1 MADQH
6 IIAVDTYGAQRIR
19 HPQTGKT
26 VSAYKLGYTS
36 AVMPVLLTLYGEN
49 AHDVSPRQASYRYL
63 QVDSDVVVRHGHIL
77 LTVSVDELAKA
88 VQITRQHHR
97 AAVYLWRD
105 RKWWAL
111 PDSTHADYTEPGYR
125 VGPNFDPTGFRPP
138 SPSTGVR
145 ESAVTG
151 ITAERSQREEG
162 GRVWWWL
169 HGDTYP
175 HRDLLKR
182 QGARWSGKRKAWYFI
197 GAELPAAIH
206 TLVTSETQ
214 SSDEASDTE
223 PVVESASPLLTIF
236 GGRIIGKERGSNGDI
251 IVKGE
256 NGIFATRTTWR
267 NRRDQPNIVWEF
279 DLPPQDRAGNPL
291 PTIQKALQ
299 VNNALYSLYT
309 RKWHFEQPDKVAAL
323 DMLVAAV
330 PFIDEEPCTVA
341 EAAQI
346 LGMPIRKT
354 SANEPLARLF
364 GLTETVYARHE
375 LETEDGKPIPTGR
388 RGKVVRL
395 YNHNATHGWSYD
407 VEFEGIGVCWCFER
421 ELTIS
426 NRSPVSRSSMVLS
439 YRPAQRC
446 RQPMLKSN
454 VSSSMLDYSQRP
466 SIHHLTSLKTVSK
479 LLPCRMKNRHLP
491 SASSSLSPCHLKAN
505 RSMRCNRLFAPRK
518 RKFLPRRQQF
528 PSPTDGWHRLGRRM
542 SAK

>member
-421 ELTIS
+421 ELT
-426 NRSPVSRSSMVLS
+426 
-439 YRPAQRC
+439 
-446 RQPMLKSN
+446 MLEPIPGIKIEHGA
-454 VSSSMLDYSQRP
+454 VVP
-466 SIHHLTSLKTVSK
+466 PGAA
-479 LLPCRMKNRHLP
+479 LP
-491 SASSSLSPCHLKAN
+491 
-505 RSMRCNRLFAPRK
+505 
-518 RKFLPRRQQF
+518 
-528 PSPTDGWHRLGRRM
+528 PTDAEIKRRAHRCWITA
-542 SAK
+542 SARPFTI